1 QHRGSRSWSR
11 GSADCHC
18 GWSVHRDS
26 CGDCIQ
32 LLFDTDPA
40 DRFPS
45 GNIQCGISQLAKD
58 PPETGRG
65 ARVIFETRRRRF
77 LAEINVIPLVDV
89 VLVLLVIFMVTAPML
104 YRGLD
109 IKLPTS
115 ASNTIRP
122 EERIVLTIERDQK
135 LYIDKDPVSVEQ
147 LERRLRAMKER
158 NADLSVYLRADREVP
173 YGTVV
178 QVMDG
183 VKRSGIEKLG
193 MVTEPAGRERVT
205 EELIQ
210 QGVRRK
216 GVQ

>member
-1 QHRGSRSWSR
+1 M
-11 GSADCHC
+11 
-18 GWSVHRDS
+18 
-26 CGDCIQ
+26 
-32 LLFDTDPA
+32 
-40 DRFPS
+40 
-45 GNIQCGISQLAKD
+45 
-58 PPETGRG
+58 
-65 ARVIFETRRRRF
+65 IFETRRRRF
-77 LAEINVIPLVDV
+77 MAEINVIPLVDV

-135 LYIDKDPVSVEQ
+135 LFLDKDPVNVAQ

-205 EELIQ
+205 EERIQ